1 MLLFLLMLG
10 GKSYP
15 PAFYSLN
22 ILQLDG
28 ASSDFSQL
36 PLLTMMLR
44 NHAFVLSSS
53 VLASCHF
60 GLSPKNPCMRRRV
73 HCRTG
78 VVVVTL
84 FSNPLAY
91 YLSYCCAL
99 KPSLWNFT
107 FLCLK
112 SLPALRVWDGHV

>member
-36 PLLTMMLR
+36 LLLTMMLR

-60 GLSPKNPCMRRRV
+60 RLSAKI
-73 HCRTG
+73 
-78 VVVVTL
+78 
-84 FSNPLAY
+84 
-91 YLSYCCAL
+91 
-99 KPSLWNFT
+99 
-107 FLCLK
+107 
-112 SLPALRVWDGHV
+112 PA